1 MKRVEIIGM
10 FAGICTTLSFVPQ
23 VYTVWSMR
31 PTPAASISL
40 TMYIF
45 FTIGV
50 IVWAYYGIKVKSQ
63 SIIIVNS
70 ITAVLAMSILVYK
83 CIYG

>member
-1 MKRVEIIGM
+1 MKRVEIIGII
-10 FAGICTTLSFVPQ
+10 AGICTTLSFVPQ

-40 TMYIF
+40 SMYIF

-50 IVWAYYGIKVKSQ
+50 IVWAIYGIKVKSQ

>member
-31 PTPAASISL
+31 PTPAAAVSL
-40 TMYIF
+40 PMYILF
-45 FTIGV
+45 VAGV
-50 IVWAYYGIKVKSQ
+50 IGWAFYGIKVKSP

-70 ITAVLAMSILVYK
+70 VTSVLALSILIYK